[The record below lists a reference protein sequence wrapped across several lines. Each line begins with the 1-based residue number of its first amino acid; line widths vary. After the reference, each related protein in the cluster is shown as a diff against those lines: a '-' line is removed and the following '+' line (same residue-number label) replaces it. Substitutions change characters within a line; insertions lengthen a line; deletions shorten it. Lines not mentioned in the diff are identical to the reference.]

1 MPQIIGRY
9 LRMDFRRS
17 CRGAQAPPAAQ
28 AVVREH
34 SAGTERHLHVTTGGL
49 YEHGQPDR
57 TVRVTDQRSFARTV
71 IALSLAVIACC
82 ALTFTIML
90 LAGSPAV
97 QPQRVL
103 DQDALARAV
112 LNNVNSADFAKP
124 PTIDDVSCPASIPV
138 EAGREFK
145 CKVNGVRDGN
155 SSGLAWVKV
164 KIDDD
169 QGDLSLG

>member
-1 MPQIIGRY
+1 M
-9 LRMDFRRS
+9 
-17 CRGAQAPPAAQ
+17 
-28 AVVREH
+28 
-34 SAGTERHLHVTTGGL
+34 
-49 YEHGQPDR
+49 
-57 TVRVTDQRSFARTV
+57 TDQRSFARTV

-103 DQDALARAV
+103 DQDALARSV
-112 LNNVNSADFAKP
+112 LNNVKSADFAKP

-138 EAGREFK
+138 EVGREFE
-145 CKVNGVRDGN
+145 CNVDGVGDSN
-155 SSGLAWVKV
+155 TSGHAWVKV
-164 KIDDD
+164 KIKDD

>member
-1 MPQIIGRY
+1 M
-9 LRMDFRRS
+9 
-17 CRGAQAPPAAQ
+17 
-28 AVVREH
+28 
-34 SAGTERHLHVTTGGL
+34 
-49 YEHGQPDR
+49 
-57 TVRVTDQRSFARTV
+57 TDQRSFARTV

-112 LNNVNSADFAKP
+112 LNNVESDDSFAKP

-145 CKVNGVRDGN
+145 CNVVGVGDGN

-164 KIDDD
+164 KIKDD

>member
-1 MPQIIGRY
+1 M
-9 LRMDFRRS
+9 
-17 CRGAQAPPAAQ
+17 
-28 AVVREH
+28 
-34 SAGTERHLHVTTGGL
+34 
-49 YEHGQPDR
+49 
-57 TVRVTDQRSFARTV
+57 TDQRSFARAV

-90 LAGSPAV
+90 LTGSPAV

-112 LNNVNSADFAKP
+112 LNNVESDDSFAKP

-145 CKVNGVRDGN
+145 CNVVGVGN

-164 KIDDD
+164 KIKDD

>member
-1 MPQIIGRY
+1 M
-9 LRMDFRRS
+9 
-17 CRGAQAPPAAQ
+17 
-28 AVVREH
+28 
-34 SAGTERHLHVTTGGL
+34 
-49 YEHGQPDR
+49 
-57 TVRVTDQRSFARTV
+57 TDQRSFARTV

-138 EAGREFK
+138 ETGREFE
-145 CKVNGVRDGN
+145 CKVIGVGDGHR
-155 SSGLAWVKV
+155 SGNAWVKV
-164 KIDDD
+164 KIKDD

>member
-1 MPQIIGRY
+1 M
-9 LRMDFRRS
+9 
-17 CRGAQAPPAAQ
+17 
-28 AVVREH
+28 
-34 SAGTERHLHVTTGGL
+34 
-49 YEHGQPDR
+49 
-57 TVRVTDQRSFARTV
+57 TDQRSFARTV

-112 LNNVNSADFAKP
+112 LNNVESDAAFVKP

-138 EAGREFK
+138 EAGREFE
-145 CKVNGVRDGN
+145 CDVAVVSDSNGKGR
-155 SSGLAWVKV
+155 AWVKV
-164 KIDDD
+164 KIEDD
-169 QGDLSLG
+169 QGDLTLG

>member
-1 MPQIIGRY
+1 M
-9 LRMDFRRS
+9 
-17 CRGAQAPPAAQ
+17 
-28 AVVREH
+28 
-34 SAGTERHLHVTTGGL
+34 TE
-49 YEHGQPDR
+49 
-57 TVRVTDQRSFARTV
+57 QRSFARTV
-71 IALSLAVIACC
+71 IALSLALIACC

-138 EAGREFK
+138 EAGRAFE
-145 CKVNGVRDGN
+145 CNVDGVGDGN
-155 SSGLAWVKV
+155 SSGHAWVKV
-164 KIDDD
+164 KIKDD

>member
-1 MPQIIGRY
+1 M
-9 LRMDFRRS
+9 
-17 CRGAQAPPAAQ
+17 
-28 AVVREH
+28 
-34 SAGTERHLHVTTGGL
+34 
-49 YEHGQPDR
+49 
-57 TVRVTDQRSFARTV
+57 TDQRSFVRTV

-82 ALTFTIML
+82 AFTFTIML

-112 LNNVNSADFAKP
+112 LNNVTPADFAKP

-138 EAGREFK
+138 EAGREFE
-145 CKVNGVRDGN
+145 CNVDGVGDGN
-155 SSGLAWVKV
+155 SSGHAWVKV
-164 KIDDD
+164 KIKDD

>member
-1 MPQIIGRY
+1 MP
-9 LRMDFRRS
+9 
-17 CRGAQAPPAAQ
+17 
-28 AVVREH
+28 
-34 SAGTERHLHVTTGGL
+34 
-49 YEHGQPDR
+49 
-57 TVRVTDQRSFARTV
+57 DQRSFARTV

-112 LNNVNSADFAKP
+112 LNSVDSDDSFAKP
-124 PTIDDVSCPASIPV
+124 PTIDDVSCPASVPV
-138 EAGREFK
+138 EVGQEFE
-145 CKVNGVRDGN
+145 CTVDGVGDSN
-155 SSGLAWVKV
+155 SSGHARVKV
-164 KIDDD
+164 KIEND